1 MKNKSSKIYKPS
13 TYIKKIRDL
22 CSIIAIQEKT
32 VAAKDSRIKA
42 IKEANM
48 IVEAGYDVYKKYSDE
63 LKTDYNELLTLHKK
77 IRHKYTKLAVKYNL
91 KLEKIEE
98 LTNNF
103 DESDARCEELAD
115 ENLKHTDLIEEL
127 RSEIDLQKEEL
138 EQKEQLTEGEY
149 EEEKP
154 N

>member
-103 DESDARCEELAD
+103 HESDARCEELAD
-115 ENLKHTDLIEEL
+115 ENLRHTDLIEEL

>member
-1 MKNKSSKIYKPS
+1 MMFIKN
-13 TYIKKIRDL
+13 TAMNLR
-22 CSIIAIQEKT
+22 
-32 VAAKDSRIKA
+32 
-42 IKEANM
+42 
-48 IVEAGYDVYKKYSDE
+48 
-63 LKTDYNELLTLHKK
+63 TDYNNLLTLHKK

-127 RSEIDLQKEEL
+127 PK
-138 EQKEQLTEGEY
+138 
-149 EEEKP
+149 
-154 N
+154 

>member
-63 LKTDYNELLTLHKK
+63 LKEDYNNLLTLHKK

-91 KLEKIEE
+91 KLEKI
-98 LTNNF
+98 
-103 DESDARCEELAD
+103 
-115 ENLKHTDLIEEL
+115 
-127 RSEIDLQKEEL
+127 
-138 EQKEQLTEGEY
+138 
-149 EEEKP
+149 
-154 N
+154 

>member
-1 MKNKSSKIYKPS
+1 MMFIKNTAMNLRLITTSCLHSIKRSDTNTQSLPS
-13 TYIKKIRDL
+13 
-22 CSIIAIQEKT
+22 
-32 VAAKDSRIKA
+32 
-42 IKEANM
+42 N
-48 IVEAGYDVYKKYSDE
+48 
-63 LKTDYNELLTLHKK
+63 
-77 IRHKYTKLAVKYNL
+77 